1 MDNYIPQSYAPYSQ
15 QMPPNSRFAG
25 MQAAPTPP
33 LNMPYAP
40 PPMQPQP
47 NQQPIAPMPGRIVNS
62 LEEILPNEVPMDG
75 SRGVFPKAD
84 KSCIYVKYWDGTNG
98 IKTDIYVLQDPQ
110 IPAAETSQE
119 NSTNELESIKNQ
131 LNRIEKKLA
140 KQTKTFYSQN
150 SKKESTNGR

>member
-1 MDNYIPQSYAPYSQ
+1 MDNYIPRTYAPYSQ
-15 QMPPNSRFAG
+15 QMMPGGQFTNIAPNPVSV
-25 MQAAPTPP
+25 
-33 LNMPYAP
+33 NMPYMPSQAP
-40 PPMQPQP
+40 QPQP

-98 IKTDIYVLQDPQ
+98 IKTDIYVFQDPQ
-110 IPAAETSQE
+110 TSAVETSQE
-119 NSTNELESIKNQ
+119 SSTNELESIKNQ

-150 SKKESTNGR
+150 SKKEAK